1 MPKLPVLRHPFLYYK
16 HKWLEH
22 RCKYAKVPAGQAVK
36 EIRGVKYLCD
46 LSLGKMVKRR
56 YCESYEIEVIRIMK
70 KYLKEGGV
78 FIDVGAN
85 VGYISAIG
93 AGLVGKTGQ
102 VHGFEPVPAYFKYL
116 QTISEMNQEYKI
128 VANNFAL
135 GEKAGQC
142 QISTNAGNIGGH
154 SIIPGFV
161 PEEDKQQTLSIR
173 LQRLDQYIKNLKLSN
188 ILLIKIDTEG
198 FELPVLLGASGFLDE
213 HRDNLPPIIAE
224 ITPYAFV
231 LMNRD
236 IRELDEFMSDY
247 GYKAY
252 EICGRH
258 QIDIKKIT
266 KQTEVLFKP

>member
-1 MPKLPVLRHPFLYYK
+1 
-16 HKWLEH
+16 
-22 RCKYAKVPAGQAVK
+22 
-36 EIRGVKYLCD
+36 
-46 LSLGKMVKRR
+46 
-56 YCESYEIEVIRIMK
+56 
-70 KYLKEGGV
+70 
-78 FIDVGAN
+78 
-85 VGYISAIG
+85 
-93 AGLVGKTGQ
+93 
-102 VHGFEPVPAYFKYL
+102 
-116 QTISEMNQEYKI
+116 
-128 VANNFAL
+128 
-135 GEKAGQC
+135 
-142 QISTNAGNIGGH
+142 
-154 SIIPGFV
+154 
-161 PEEDKQQTLSIR
+161 LSIR

-213 HRDNLPPIIAE
+213 HRGNLPPIIAE

-231 LMNRD
+231 LMKRD